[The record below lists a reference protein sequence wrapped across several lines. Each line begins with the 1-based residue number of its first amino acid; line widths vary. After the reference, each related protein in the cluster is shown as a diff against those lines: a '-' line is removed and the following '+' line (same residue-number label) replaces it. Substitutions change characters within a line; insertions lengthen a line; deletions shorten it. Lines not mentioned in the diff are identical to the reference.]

1 MAIQIPVITEF
12 IDQGLKD
19 AKSAFGNFKA
29 SVKDAE
35 GAMGKFRAGA
45 SSAIDIVKAN
55 AGTFALGAGAAF
67 VTFAAQGIKAFQDV
81 ALKADEFSA
90 KTGLAIEDASRW
102 REVTGDMGVN
112 SDAVAT
118 AIGKMNR
125 EIASNPKLVRDLGD
139 DIIYARDGSLDANAT
154 FLNLIQRL
162 KDIKDP
168 AERAKE
174 GARIFG
180 RGWQDMSLLVE
191 AGADKL
197 RASLAAVSD
206 QKVITKDEVDK
217 AKKFRDNMNDLKDA
231 SEDFAIV
238 LGETLVPVLADLVG
252 YLAQGAAGTVNFF
265 KVIVDTGYM
274 AYKDLTDWSSKSADS
289 ADKDL
294 SKVHDAFHRNVVVL
308 TDTQEALDLVKQS
321 YDNLKADIQGDVDL
335 RNLELQIGRVKE
347 AAEKAFDGTHE
358 DFLNYQNDVDRTRLT
373 ILEMGGQLDIQNQKT
388 LKIYVDNSD
397 IIGALGYLKA
407 LDAMGGTFTVPT
419 PNQFGRLTG
428 GRAMGGPV
436 VGGSSYLVGE
446 NGPEIFTPGS
456 SGSITPNGAIGGNI
470 TINMAPGANGDDVV
484 RALQD
489 WTRRNGAIPLATTT
503 TIRR

>member
-1 MAIQIPVITEF
+1 MAIVVDIISEF
-12 IDQGLKD
+12 SDKGLKT
-19 AKSAFGNFKA
+19 AKGAFNDFKERVSA
-29 SVKDAE
+29 AE
-35 GAMGKFRAGA
+35 GVMGKFKAGSTA
-45 SSAIDIVKAN
+45 AMDIVKAN

-67 VTFAAQGIKAFQDV
+67 ATFAAQGIKAFQDV

-90 KTGLAIEDASRW
+90 KTGLAVEDASRW

-112 SDAVAT
+112 TDAVAT

-125 EIASNPKLVRDLGD
+125 EIANNPKLVRDLGD
-139 DIIYARDGSLDANAT
+139 DIVYARDGSLDANAT

-252 YLAQGAAGTVNFF
+252 FLAEGAAGTVNFF

-335 RNLELQIGRVKE
+335 RNLELQIGRVKD
-347 AAEKAFDGTHE
+347 AAGKAFDGTHE

-373 ILEMGGQLDIQNQKT
+373 ILDMGGQLDIQNQKT

-397 IIGALGYLKA
+397 LVGALGYLKA
-407 LDAMGGTFTVPT
+407 LDAMGGKFTVPT

-428 GRAMGGPV
+428 GRATGGAV
-436 VGGSSYLVGE
+436 SAGGTYLVGE
-446 NGPEIFTPGS
+446 RGPEILHVGTG
-456 SGSITPNGAIGGNI
+456 GNVTPNSALGGN
-470 TINMAPGANGDDVV
+470 TINVTVMSADPNEVV
-484 RALQD
+484 RALQSYNR
-489 WTRRNGAIPLATTT
+489 TVGKIPVAVQ
-503 TIRR
+503 